1 MPSTKIR
8 PLEENDFSE
17 LADLL
22 REGLRTPPEIWQR
35 RFDMWWIN
43 NPWMDRSIPYGWVIE
58 DEKSEIVGFLG
69 NIPVKYQ
76 IKGINDIAAA
86 GTSLYV
92 RPSVRGVTSLQ
103 LILAFDRQKN
113 IKLLLHTTPNKI
125 ATKIYSKFG
134 SSDLDVPFKNL
145 EYWYI
150 RDYGKMCDFYVQ
162 KNITSHRLLPLIEA
176 SLVPIK
182 LISPFVRWFKDK
194 RTFKL
199 QPDHYKCSLCTDCD
213 DSFTELWEN
222 NRKENATTLCR
233 DAETLKWLYFS
244 KAVAEK
250 RHLIKCIDTRND
262 ELVGYFVFD
271 IECSETD
278 IKTMQ
283 LKDAY
288 VPQLEEE
295 IILSLIA
302 FSIDLAKRHNA
313 AALAFWPIDQKMNEI
328 LKKRIK
334 IKRKHKRAYMYKFVN
349 EDDESNLEGH
359 EDHEFIPSS
368 IDPDRGVL

>member
-1 MPSTKIR
+1 MQSTKIR

-17 LADLL
+17 LADFL
-22 REGLRTPPEIWQR
+22 REGFRISPEIWQR
-35 RFDMWWIN
+35 HFEMWWIN
-43 NPWMDRSIPYGWVIE
+43 NPWMDRSIPFGWVIE
-58 DEKSEIVGFLG
+58 DEKSEIVGFMG

-76 IKGINDIAAA
+76 IKGREDIAAA

-103 LILAFDRQKN
+103 PILAFARQKN
-113 IKLLLHTTPNKI
+113 IKLLLNTTANKT
-125 ATKIYSKFG
+125 ATKIFSKLGF
-134 SSDLDVPFKNL
+134 SDIDVPFNNL

-150 RDYGKMCDFYVQ
+150 RDYGQMCDLYVRT
-162 KNITSHRLLPLIEA
+162 NITSHRLLPLRKV

-194 RTFKL
+194 RTFKV
-199 QPDHYKCSLCTDCD
+199 QPNHYKCSLCTDCD
-213 DSFTELWEN
+213 DSFTELWKN
-222 NRKENATTLCR
+222 SRKENATTLCR
-233 DAETLKWLYFS
+233 DAETLKWIHFS

-250 RHLIKCIDTRND
+250 RYVIKCIDTRND
-262 ELVGYFVFD
+262 KLVGYFVFD
-271 IECSETD
+271 IVCSEKD

-288 VPQLEEE
+288 VPHFEEG

-302 FSIDLAKRHNA
+302 FSMDLAKIYNVA
-313 AALAFWPIDQKMNEI
+313 ASVFWPIDQKMDEI

-334 IKRKHKRAYMYKFVN
+334 IKRKHKLAYLYKFVN
-349 EDDESNLEGH
+349 DNDELEGH
-359 EDHEFIPSS
+359 EDHEFIPSY